1 MTGRSGVLA
10 SYVLSRNEVIVA
22 VMGVDGKERG
32 VKWRLTGLSA
42 TSKLLG
48 PKRVLS
54 PLTRRQ

>member
-1 MTGRSGVLA
+1 M
-10 SYVLSRNEVIVA
+10 LSRNEVIVA